1 MVTLLIQCLQS
12 DAFKIRTEK
21 AYSCLLAAVG
31 SCSVGVFY
39 YITTIRRDN
48 DLENNL
54 VILCGCEY
62 IVKTGAQLNC
72 LSRNFVQEYR

>member
-1 MVTLLIQCLQS
+1 M
-12 DAFKIRTEK
+12 
-21 AYSCLLAAVG
+21 LAAVG
-31 SCSVGVFY
+31 NCSVGVFY

-72 LSRNFVQEYR
+72 LSRGFV